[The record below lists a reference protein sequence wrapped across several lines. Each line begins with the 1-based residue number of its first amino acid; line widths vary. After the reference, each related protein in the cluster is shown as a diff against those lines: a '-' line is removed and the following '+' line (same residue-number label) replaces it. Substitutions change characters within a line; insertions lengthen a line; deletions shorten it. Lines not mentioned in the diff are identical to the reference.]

1 MLLLFGA
8 ELAKAFADWRAAKR
22 GAAAARAKAGAHD

>member
-1 MLLLFGA
+1 LISVWRRYFGA

-22 GAAAARAKAGAHD
+22 GAADAGAHD